1 LVCVPCASIP
11 QDSSRKTPSLQ
22 EAAVVT
28 LRKIP
33 RSLGVHAQS
42 GIERG
47 DQMSSCGKPDGQK
60 DKSDRS
66 GIPTLSQNQRRM
78 GSLCRGPGTP
88 PAITP
93 SHNSVVN
100 CLFHDVACPE
110 AESRLCQGLLRN
122 PPRAWTAAFR
132 PRRRGSSSLR

>member
-1 LVCVPCASIP
+1 
-11 QDSSRKTPSLQ
+11 
-22 EAAVVT
+22 
-28 LRKIP
+28 
-33 RSLGVHAQS
+33 
-42 GIERG
+42 
-47 DQMSSCGKPDGQK
+47 MSSCGKPDGQK

-110 AESRLCQGLLRN
+110 AESASVKAYYETLPFDDFYALCRQAPCLGGYSCPTLLGLEVASGGAGALD
-122 PPRAWTAAFR
+122 
-132 PRRRGSSSLR
+132 S